1 MTHQTDSSDTR
12 QGTSR
17 ALGAAL
23 ALALLALPAGLTAQA
38 PERPFSFNVR
48 GGLNVPTFDIADVAD
63 PGAGFGA
70 GVKVRLSERFF
81 LRGNAD
87 FGFHPG
93 AEGPAGVDGPDVDVF
108 HYIAGAGYMLTPPE
122 SPFYASV
129 NVGAGALNF
138 APDTPAD
145 DSFTYF
151 AINAGG
157 EVGYWLNDNISIF
170 FSPQGDI
177 AFSDEEEVG
186 TDNSWVWPFTAGIEI
201 RP

>member
-1 MTHQTDSSDTR
+1 MR
-12 QGTSR
+12 QR
-17 ALGAAL
+17 ASYPTITVL
-23 ALALLALPAGLTAQA
+23 ALALLALPASLSAQV
-38 PERPFSFNVR
+38 PERPFSFNLR

-63 PGAGFGA
+63 AGPSFGA
-70 GVKVRLSERFF
+70 GVKVRLSDRLF

-93 AEGPAGVDGPDVDVF
+93 AEVSPGVEGPDVDVF
-108 HYIAGAGYMLTPPE
+108 HYVAGVGYLLTPPA

-129 NVGAGALNF
+129 NLGAGALNF
-138 APDTPAD
+138 AVDAPGV

-157 EVGYWLNDNISIF
+157 EVGYWLNDNVSIF

-177 AFSDEEEVG
+177 AFSDEAEVG
-186 TDNSWVWPFTAGIEI
+186 TDDSWVWPFTAGIEI